1 MPNKKVVIKKD
12 PLLGNEE
19 TQTEKPAK
27 VEKVEK
33 AETKVEAGLKTPGKS
48 IKEKA
53 AINFPNDVVAQT
65 KFILDNSEKVNFIV
79 PMGENEAVGA
89 FETVQI
95 NGYKL
100 TIQKGILV
108 NIPLAVA
115 NLIADKYRI
124 NMAAGQ
130 EKRLDRASADVSA
143 ALE

>member
-1 MPNKKVVIKKD
+1 MPEKKVVIKKD
-12 PLLGNEE
+12 PLLEE
-19 TQTEKPAK
+19 GESQVEKPAK

-33 AETKVEAGLKTPGKS
+33 AKTKIETGLKTPGKS
-48 IKEKA
+48 IKEQALAK
-53 AINFPNDVVAQT
+53 FPNDVVAQT
-65 KFILDNSEKVNFIV
+65 KFILDNGEKVNFIV

-89 FETVQI
+89 VETTQI

-108 NIPLAVA
+108 NIPLAIA
-115 NLIADKYRI
+115 NLIAEKYRI

-130 EKRLDRASADVSA
+130 EKRLDHVAADVTA